1 MIYTILMILS
11 IVLLRSCSSLVV
23 INRSVRMS
31 FTSSSQEASTSI
43 VSRQR
48 RILCYGDS
56 LTAGTSPPFNQLFP
70 YGPFLET
77 ELNTSKE
84 EEVVVRWRGLPGW
97 TSQQMVDCINDSN
110 IGLQSSLDGI
120 CNPSLSI
127 VIILAGTNDIGQLT
141 SSFGSTNY
149 NIDAQAV
156 QPIIKLHKTCLNSVD
171 DNGTNKN
178 IHTIAIGIP
187 SSEWQVMNQDAATLC
202 NDINKALQQFS
213 FT

>member
-11 IVLLRSCSSLVV
+11 IVLLRSCSSLG
-23 INRSVRMS
+23 RSVRMS

-56 LTAGTSPPFNQLFP
+56 LTAGTSPPFNELFP
-70 YGPFLET
+70 YGPYLET

-97 TSQQMVDCINDSN
+97 TSQQMVVCINDSN

-127 VIILAGTNDIGQLT
+127 VIILAGSNDIGQLT
-141 SSFGSTNY
+141 SSVGS
-149 NIDAQAV
+149 NIDAQKVV

-171 DNGTNKN
+171 DNSLDKN

-187 SSEWQVMNQDAATLC
+187 SSEAGNESRCC
-202 NDINKALQQFS
+202 NFMQ
-213 FT
+213 

>member
-1 MIYTILMILS
+1 MILS
-11 IVLLRSCSSLVV
+11 IVLLHSCSSLG
-23 INRSVRMS
+23 RSVRMS
-31 FTSSSQEASTSI
+31 FSSSSQVATISNQ
-43 VSRQR
+43 RRR

-56 LTAGTSPPFNQLFP
+56 LTAGTSPPFNELFP
-70 YGPFLET
+70 YGPYLET

-149 NIDAQAV
+149 NIDAQKAL

-171 DNGTNKN
+171 DNGLNKN

-187 SSEWQVMNQDAATLC
+187 SSEWQVMNQGAATLC
-202 NDINKALQQFS
+202 NDMNKALQQFAS
-213 FT
+213 TYHL

>member
-1 MIYTILMILS
+1 MILS
-11 IVLLRSCSSLVV
+11 IVLLRSCSSLG
-23 INRSVRMS
+23 RSVRMS
-31 FTSSSQEASTSI
+31 FSSSSQEASTSI

-56 LTAGTSPPFNQLFP
+56 LTAGTSPPFNELFP
-70 YGPFLET
+70 YGPYLET
-77 ELNTSKE
+77 ELNTSKEEE

-97 TSQQMVDCINDSN
+97 TSQQMVDYNSN

-127 VIILAGTNDIGQLT
+127 VIILAGTNDIVQLT

-149 NIDAQAV
+149 NIDTQKAL

-171 DNGTNKN
+171 DNGLNKN
-178 IHTIAIGIP
+178 IH
-187 SSEWQVMNQDAATLC
+187 NCNRYTL
-202 NDINKALQQFS
+202 K
-213 FT
+213 